1 MHRDT
6 SLQRLALV
14 LMTLSLLIVLSFYGL
29 PEIVHRVTRAVER
42 GRAEAAGVQLRQLG
56 ETSDAFRLVAKRV
69 APAVVNVSNLAVQQV
84 LKRTPSG
91 RPYLDR
97 GYGLIPQGSGSGVVV
112 DPKGYILTNYHVVRG
127 ADRVQVRFSNGREL
141 MARLVGSD
149 PHTDLAVLKV
159 DETDLVA
166 AELGDSDAIAVGD
179 WVLAIGNPFGL
190 DQSVTAGIISAKG
203 RSGIVADV
211 DIEDFLQTDAAINP
225 GNSGGPLVDLRGEVV
240 GINSA
245 ILTESGGYQGVGFAI
260 PSNMARAVVE
270 RLIADGKV
278 TRGWLGIRGQH
289 VSAALAQ
296 QWGLKTKSGILL
308 TEVVPD
314 SPAAKAGLELGDV
327 VLSVGGRRIN
337 RIEELRAQVATAR
350 IGARLKLEIERNGQ
364 TRELEVTIEEQS
376 AGITLLDD
384 QFGFSVAELTREFA
398 EQSGRDSGVLIT
410 QVVTGSAAERAG
422 LRPGY
427 LVVSVGKQSV
437 ASASDL
443 FAAVQRADVSNG
455 LVLGIEGPLG
465 RRLVVVDK

>member
-1 MHRDT
+1 
-6 SLQRLALV
+6 
-14 LMTLSLLIVLSFYGL
+14 MTLSLLIVLGFYGL

-56 ETSDAFRLVAKRV
+56 ETSEAFRLVAKRV
-69 APAVVNVSNLAVQQV
+69 APAVVNVSNLAVQQQAV

-91 RPYLDR
+91 RTYLDR
-97 GYGLIPQGSGSGVVV
+97 GYGLTPQGSGSGVVV
-112 DPKGYILTNYHVVRG
+112 DPKGYILTNNHVVRG

-159 DETDLVA
+159 DEADLVA

-203 RSGIVADV
+203 RSGIVDDV

-260 PSNMARAVVE
+260 PSNMARTVVE
-270 RLIADGKV
+270 RLIAEGKV
-278 TRGWLGIRGQH
+278 TRGWLGIRGQQ
-289 VSAALAQ
+289 VSAALSQ
-296 QWGLKTKSGILL
+296 QRGLKAKSGILL
-308 TEVVPD
+308 IEVVLD
-314 SPAAKAGLELGDV
+314 SPAEKAGLELGDV
-327 VLSVGGRRIN
+327 ILSVGGRRVS
-337 RIEELRAQVATAR
+337 RVGELRAQVATAR
-350 IGARLKLEIERNGQ
+350 IGTRIKIEIERNGQ
-364 TRELEVTIEEQS
+364 SRELAITIEEQPG
-376 AGITLLDD
+376 GITLLEDK
-384 QFGFSVAELTREFA
+384 FGFSVAELTRDFA

-410 QVVTGSAAERAG
+410 QVITGSPAERAG

-437 ASASDL
+437 TSVNEL
-443 FAAVQRADVSNG
+443 FTAAQRADASNG
-455 LVLGIEGPLG
+455 LVLGIEGPRG
-465 RRLVVVDK
+465 RRFVVVDK